1 MYEPNFNDPRVRRR
15 IKHAIGFASA
25 SLTIDKGRQW
35 TTRELDK
42 HLGRTWDSLGAY
54 LRDRL
59 LLCTDDRY
67 WFGTHGSK
75 CKEYRL
81 NSKGYAELCEH
92 IDLVDKTSI
101 RLTHIAH
108 RGVEWFEKQYAQE
121 LESGNWQYTSTSNRL
136 WNPAQSYPNSIRKTA
151 FARQGY
157 VWEYDIVSAAPTLIT
172 ELARRSGLTKPIP
185 VIQAYLANSN
195 TYRNKLAQD
204 LHIEPKVAKQLI
216 LMKFA
221 GARMGPYGSIIKQ
234 FPQGSTLHYQRLK
247 HNEFY
252 TAISEEIKLLWR
264 AIRKDLAEKG
274 EVVSGEK
281 LTSRYK
287 WNKFFEQ
294 EAQVMTVVRKQ
305 LNKTGMKYFL
315 EHDGWRCSHYID
327 ENSLRLLVRKCL
339 DINVKFECEHIGL
352 NDSV

>member
-1 MYEPNFNDPRVRRR
+1 MYTPNWNDPRVRRR

-25 SLTIDKGRQW
+25 SLTVDKGRQW

-42 HLGRTWDSLGAY
+42 HLGRTCESLGAY

-59 LLCTDDRY
+59 LLCTDDIY

-92 IDLVDKTSI
+92 IDLGDKTSI
-101 RLTHIAH
+101 RLTHTAQ

-185 VIQAYLANSN
+185 VIQAYLADPN
-195 TYRNKLAQD
+195 TYRNNLAQE
-204 LHIEPKVAKQLI
+204 IGVTPRVAKQLI
-216 LMKFA
+216 LMRFA
-221 GARMGPYGSIIKQ
+221 GARMGPMGSIIKQ
-234 FPQGSTLHYQRLK
+234 LPTNSTLHYQRLRA
-247 HNEFY
+247 NEFY
-252 TAISEEIKLLWR
+252 TTITKEIKLLWD
-264 AIRKDLAEKG
+264 AIKQDLQLE
-274 EVVSGEK
+274 SR
-281 LTSRYK
+281 LTSRDK
-287 WNKFFEQ
+287 WFMFFEQ
-294 EAQVMTVVRKQ
+294 EAQVMKVVRKQ